1 MKLIDK
7 PRRIPFT
14 VLLFSALFLAMSA
27 MASQGDFYPTYQARI
42 AGHVELRGKAAQQ
55 MILQHDGKKTYLYVR
70 QPAEQGYT
78 VVDVTKPKRPK
89 IVNHLPQQN
98 LSIVDSGL
106 GFAETPESTATSSS
120 SAVNDS
126 RVNDPRQRQQAQSTP
141 QTVQVIDVVDPA
153 HPRRVKTFNGVT
165 SIVNDSARH
174 LTYIANAD
182 GIWILAHKRVLRRHF
197 CSSSDAISSAEP
209 NCL

>member
-7 PRRIPFT
+7 TRRIRFA
-14 VLLFSALFLAMSA
+14 VSLFSALFLAMSA
-27 MASQGDFYPTYQARI
+27 MASQGDFYRTYQARI

-55 MILQHDGKKTYLYVR
+55 MILQHDGEKIYLYVR

-89 IVNHLPQQN
+89 TVDHLPQQN

-106 GFAETPESTATSSS
+106 AFAETPESTGTSSS

-126 RVNDPRQRQQAQSTP
+126 RQKQRAQSAP
-141 QTVQVIDVVDPA
+141 QTVQVIAVVDPA

-165 SIVNDSARH
+165 SIVNDNARH
-174 LTYIANAD
+174 LTYIANAN
-182 GIWILAHKRVLRRHF
+182 GIWILAQKGILRRHF